1 MLYQEVRPNS
11 LDKIVGNASTLSS
24 LIKMLQQ
31 PENKRPHA
39 ILLKGPSGC
48 GKTTVARILAKE
60 YGSTELTTIELNGA
74 NTRGID
80 TVREIA
86 SNIHLSGIGGSVK
99 TYILDES
106 HQATAAAQEALLKII
121 EDCPPH
127 CYFILCTTEPQN
139 IIKTVRNRCAEY
151 ELGLLS
157 NSQIK
162 ELLQSVCD
170 SKQIKLHAD
179 ILEGIICT
187 CEGSPRAALV
197 SLEQVRNMEDVGEA
211 FELLVKGS
219 EKDVNL
225 INFMKMFLMAPE
237 IRQQRWKQI
246 LLKFADLEGD
256 NEIIR
261 KSIMTFLI
269 NKLKELKEE
278 NLEIAKDY
286 AKLIELFGQNTYYSG
301 KSGLAA
307 LVVKACLG
315 EKEYN
320 V

>member
-1 MLYQEVRPNS
+1 MLYQEVRPDS
-11 LDKIVGNASTLSS
+11 LGKIVGNASTLSS

-60 YGSTELTTIELNGA
+60 FGSTELTTIELNGA

-80 TVREIA
+80 TIREIA

-139 IIKTVRNRCAEY
+139 IIKTVRNRCTEY

-157 NSQIK
+157 NTQIK
-162 ELLQSVCD
+162 QLLGLVCD
-170 SKQIKLHAD
+170 DQKISVHND
-179 ILEGIICT
+179 ILEGIVCT

-225 INFMKMFLMAPE
+225 IKFMKMLLMSPE
-237 IRQQRWKQI
+237 IRQQKWKQI
-246 LLKFADLEGD
+246 LLKSIDLGGD

-261 KSIMTFLI
+261 KSILTFLI

-278 NLEIAKDY
+278 DLDIAKDIVQ
-286 AKLIELFGQNTYYSG
+286 LINIFGQNTYYSG

-315 EKEYN
+315 
-320 V
+320 

>member
-1 MLYQEVRPNS
+1 MLYQEVRPDS
-11 LDKIVGNASTLSS
+11 LGKIVGNASTLSS

-60 YGSTELTTIELNGA
+60 FGSTELTTIELNGA

-80 TVREIA
+80 TIREIA

-139 IIKTVRNRCAEY
+139 IIKTVRNRCTEY

-157 NSQIK
+157 NTQIRQ
-162 ELLQSVCD
+162 LLGLVCD
-170 SKQIKLHAD
+170 DQKITVHDD
-179 ILEGIICT
+179 ILEGIVCT

-197 SLEQVRNMEDVGEA
+197 SLEQVMHMENVGEA

-225 INFMKMFLMAPE
+225 FDFMKMLLMSPE

-246 LLKFADLEGD
+246 LLKFTELDGD
-256 NEIIR
+256 NEVIR
-261 KSIMTFLI
+261 KSILTFLV
-269 NKLKELKEE
+269 NNLKKLDVKDI
-278 NLEIAKDY
+278 EIAKDM
-286 AKLIELFGQNTYYSG
+286 AKLLNIFSSNTFYGG
-301 KSGLAA
+301 KSALAA
-307 LVVKACLG
+307 LVISACLG
-315 EKEYN
+315 
-320 V
+320 

>member
-1 MLYQEVRPNS
+1 MLYQEVRPDS
-11 LDKIVGNASTLSS
+11 LGKIVGNASTLSS

-60 YGSTELTTIELNGA
+60 FGSTELTTIELNGA

-80 TVREIA
+80 TIREIA

-139 IIKTVRNRCAEY
+139 IIKTVRNRCTEY

-157 NSQIK
+157 NTQIK
-162 ELLQSVCD
+162 QLLGLVCD
-170 SKQIKLHAD
+170 DQKITVHND
-179 ILEGIICT
+179 ILEGIVCT

-225 INFMKMFLMAPE
+225 IKFMKMLLMSPE
-237 IRQQRWKQI
+237 IRQQKWKQI
-246 LLKFADLEGD
+246 LLKSIDLGGD

-261 KSIMTFLI
+261 KSILTFLI

-278 NLEIAKDY
+278 DLDIAKDIVQ
-286 AKLIELFGQNTYYSG
+286 LINIFGQNTYYSG

-315 EKEYN
+315 
-320 V
+320 